1 LLANI
6 TDLVTFD
13 AKPFNSTFLMG
24 QSKFTFAAALHLKGL
39 STFTQFNQTNS
50 TNSLFFGYVLT
61 INVIAFCIIGLE

>member
-1 LLANI
+1 
-6 TDLVTFD
+6 
-13 AKPFNSTFLMG
+13 MG